1 MCRPVLKAQNFTL
14 RRHEAAIYRY
24 AFIIALC
31 KSQEFDGFAR
41 LQIPESCCNLDS
53 ASRVST
59 DKLRLWSNANPMF
72 TGGSDD
78 EAVCIRR
85 LRWHLVQA
93 RATRKERAFG
103 AWLSMY
109 NSSSSPASPLTPARS
124 YQENL
129 RAASVPA
136 RGGYQAV
143 SIQDYARISSK
154 RDEFLNF
161 LLLPNPEG
169 IPAVEY
175 AGLRV
180 A

>member
-1 MCRPVLKAQNFTL
+1 MVVNVQQLF
-14 RRHEAAIYRY
+14 IYS
-24 AFIIALC
+24 I
-31 KSQEFDGFAR
+31 
-41 LQIPESCCNLDS
+41 
-53 ASRVST
+53 
-59 DKLRLWSNANPMF
+59 
-72 TGGSDD
+72 
-78 EAVCIRR
+78 
-85 LRWHLVQA
+85 
-93 RATRKERAFG
+93 
-103 AWLSMY
+103 
-109 NSSSSPASPLTPARS
+109 PLTPARS

>member
-1 MCRPVLKAQNFTL
+1 
-14 RRHEAAIYRY
+14 
-24 AFIIALC
+24 
-31 KSQEFDGFAR
+31 
-41 LQIPESCCNLDS
+41 
-53 ASRVST
+53 
-59 DKLRLWSNANPMF
+59 MF

-78 EAVCIRR
+78 EAVCIHRPAHAGR
-85 LRWHLVQA
+85 QPVQA

-109 NSSSSPASPLTPARS
+109 NSSAASNHLTPTRT
-124 YQENL
+124 YQEKL
-129 RAASVPA
+129 RAAAVPA
-136 RGGYQAV
+136 RGGYTAV
-143 SIQDYARISSK
+143 SIQDYTRISSQ

>member
-1 MCRPVLKAQNFTL
+1 
-14 RRHEAAIYRY
+14 
-24 AFIIALC
+24 
-31 KSQEFDGFAR
+31 
-41 LQIPESCCNLDS
+41 
-53 ASRVST
+53 
-59 DKLRLWSNANPMF
+59 MF

-103 AWLSMY
+103 AWLSMH
-109 NSSSSPASPLTPARS
+109 NSSSSTASPLTPARS

>member
-1 MCRPVLKAQNFTL
+1 MVVNVQQL
-14 RRHEAAIYRY
+14 
-24 AFIIALC
+24 FI
-31 KSQEFDGFAR
+31 
-41 LQIPESCCNLDS
+41 
-53 ASRVST
+53 
-59 DKLRLWSNANPMF
+59 
-72 TGGSDD
+72 
-78 EAVCIRR
+78 
-85 LRWHLVQA
+85 
-93 RATRKERAFG
+93 
-103 AWLSMY
+103 
-109 NSSSSPASPLTPARS
+109 SSIPLTPARS

-169 IPAVEY
+169 VPAVEY